1 MKITTATM
9 TDEAERGSGTAV
21 LPIGSFEQHAAHL
34 PLTTD
39 TLVAA
44 AVAEAVATEYG
55 LFLLSP
61 VTISCSHEHAD
72 WPGTVSISATTLT
85 AVISDVAR
93 SLEGSGIRRLVLVNG
108 HGGNYTL
115 ANIVQ
120 EANTHPGPE
129 GPRMALF
136 PRPEDWD
143 AAREAAGLLT
153 TAHEDMH
160 AGEIETSLLLHL
172 HPELVRDGYQ
182 DADHLADRPHLLVH
196 GLRPYTPTGVVGRPS
211 LATPAKGKTLLA
223 ALTTAFQ
230 DTLTA
235 LTTPPPAPGAPGR

>member
-1 MKITTATM
+1 MRITTATM
-9 TDEAERGSGTAV
+9 TDEAARDANVAV

-44 AVAEAVATEYG
+44 AVAEAAAAAYG
-55 LFLLSP
+55 LFLLPP

-85 AVISDVAR
+85 AVVGDIAR

-108 HGGNYTL
+108 HGGNYVL
-115 ANIVQ
+115 SNIVQ

-136 PRPEDWD
+136 PRPEDWN

-172 HPELVRDGYQ
+172 HPDLVRDGYQ

-211 LATPAKGKTLLA
+211 LATAAKGKTVLT
-223 ALTTAFQ
+223 ALTSAFQ
-230 DTLTA
+230 DTFTA
-235 LTTPPPAPGAPGR
+235 INSPAAQGGEPGA